1 MLTTTQYIAPLM
13 ANFDPSVSKDST
25 VQYLDDG
32 MTSAHVLHPPDAW
45 DRLNECCL
53 PSRGGLC
60 GPVGAGQT
68 LRERVRRC
76 LHVPGCPLQN
86 RDHHFRL
93 QRGPILSSSRWLAPR
108 CCKNLIPL
116 IVHSSDAFIAGCDQF
131 CWAFRQGWF
140 VRRLHDHDVVFWNP
154 RWALMSGIKILVSAE
169 WNLQLTLW
177 NLCQKPSKELFMST
191 TG

>member
-1 MLTTTQYIAPLM
+1 MRPELFCKLFETVASSSVWSLLLPGFIFTGDITHHMLTTTQYIAPLM

-32 MTSAHVLHPPDAW
+32 MTSAHVLHPPDVW
-45 DRLNECCL
+45 DRLNERCL

-68 LRERVRRC
+68 LGERGRRC

-93 QRGPILSSSRWLAPR
+93 QRGQILSSSHFLAPR

-131 CWAFRQGWF
+131 C
-140 VRRLHDHDVVFWNP
+140 
-154 RWALMSGIKILVSAE
+154 
-169 WNLQLTLW
+169 
-177 NLCQKPSKELFMST
+177 
-191 TG
+191 